1 MSFAYCAGC
10 THSQLH
16 LLLKDVLA
24 DMQAQHLRPICVS
37 GTGCSEHMKTYF
49 EIPFVSASAGQAPA
63 VAAGLKRV
71 HPERLVL
78 TYQGDGD
85 LAARGLDVLMST
97 ASRRESITVICL
109 NNLVMAGS
117 GGQMSPTSL
126 TGQITTSTRL
136 GRSHS
141 RMGAP
146 LKLTE
151 TVAHFPGVGFAQRVA
166 LHTPEA
172 IAHARQALLDLF
184 EFQRTGQ
191 GVGFLEVLGWCP
203 PYWDC
208 SPVEARERLEK
219 KVLRKFPLGVFRH
232 EKRYT

>member
-10 THSQLH
+10 SHSQLH
-16 LLLKDVLA
+16 RVLA
-24 DMQAQHLRPICVS
+24 AVLHELRDNLFTQPIGVS
-37 GTGCSEHMKTYF
+37 GTGCSEHMGTYF
-49 EIPFVSASAGQAPA
+49 DTPFVMAAAGQAPA
-63 VAAGLKRV
+63 VAAGLKRSR
-71 HPERLVL
+71 PERLVF

-97 ASRRESITVICL
+97 ASRQESITVICL

-146 LKLTE
+146 LKLAE

-166 LHTPEA
+166 MHTPEA
-172 IAHARQALLDLF
+172 IENTQKALHNAF
-184 EFQRTGQ
+184 AFQQSEQ
-191 GVGFLEVLGWCP
+191 GVSFIEVLGWCP
-203 PYWDC
+203 PYWDK
-208 SPVEARERLEK
+208 SPVAAQKHLEK
-219 KVLRKFPLGVFRH
+219 EVLRQFPLGVFRKARH
-232 EKRYT
+232 R